1 MRRSCQPIRLAI
13 EQTLQRVVEL
23 GCQKG
28 ERSPRG
34 KTVRT
39 CQQLLKHKQAL
50 WIFLEHPGIEP
61 TINAAEDE
69 VCSAGVRALSQR

>member
-1 MRRSCQPIRLAI
+1 
-13 EQTLQRVVEL
+13 LQRVVEL

-28 ERSPRG
+28 EQSPWG

-50 WIFLEHPGIEP
+50 WTFLDTQESSPP
-61 TINAAEDE
+61 TTPLKTKSSPQEY
-69 VCSAGVRALSQR
+69 VLSGQR

>member
-1 MRRSCQPIRLAI
+1 LAF

-28 ERSPRG
+28 ERSPWG
-34 KTVRT
+34 KTVGT

-50 WIFLEHPGIEP
+50 WTFLEHPRIES
-61 TINAAEDE
+61 TNNAAVDE
-69 VCSAGVRALSQR
+69 VFSAGVRALGQR

>member
-1 MRRSCQPIRLAI
+1 LAF

-28 ERSPRG
+28 ERSPWG

-39 CQQLLKHKQAL
+39 CQQLANHKQAL
-50 WIFLEHPGIEP
+50 WTFLDTQESSPP
-61 TINAAEDE
+61 TMP
-69 VCSAGVRALSQR
+69 LSTKSSPQEYVLSGQR